1 MFQKTKCEGAAIAQR
16 REGGA
21 HEDVEEKELSRWNG
35 DCHNSTSLKQY
46 ERSIP
51 CISSGE
57 DSACGWKTR
66 DSICRG
72 KSEGQGQPG
81 QPCSGFSQQQLKL
94 QGRGGSDS
102 QENLSYQSNPLQ
114 ELSAKGVVPFIQSHS
129 VVLQIYQHFLCI
141 SCAYRTYYI
150 YALLLPFHV
159 FLCYEFY

>member
-1 MFQKTKCEGAAIAQR
+1 MKVLQLPNG
-16 REGGA
+16 
-21 HEDVEEKELSRWNG
+21 EKEEHTRMWKRRSYPDGTVKTATTHLNLVKR
-35 DCHNSTSLKQY
+35 LKPY
-46 ERSIP
+46 IL
-51 CISSGE
+51 SGE

-81 QPCSGFSQQQLKL
+81 PPCPGFSQQQLKMS
-94 QGRGGSDS
+94 GRGGSDS

>member
-1 MFQKTKCEGAAIAQR
+1 MPNG
-16 REGGA
+16 
-21 HEDVEEKELSRWNG
+21 EKEEHTRMWKRRSYPDG
-35 DCHNSTSLKQY
+35 TVKTATSHLNLIKRLKPY
-46 ERSIP
+46 IL
-51 CISSGE
+51 SGE

-114 ELSAKGVVPFIQSHS
+114 DVVPFIQSHS
-129 VVLQIYQHFLCI
+129 IVLQIYQYFLYIVKMCLPNISYICSVAAI
-141 SCAYRTYYI
+141 SCVP
-150 YALLLPFHV
+150 LL
-159 FLCYEFY
+159 

>member
-1 MFQKTKCEGAAIAQR
+1 MPNG
-16 REGGA
+16 
-21 HEDVEEKELSRWNG
+21 EKEEHTRMWKRRSYPDGTVTATTHLNLI
-35 DCHNSTSLKQY
+35 N
-46 ERSIP
+46 ERSKP
-51 CISSGE
+51 YISSGE
-57 DSACGWKTR
+57 DSACGRKTR